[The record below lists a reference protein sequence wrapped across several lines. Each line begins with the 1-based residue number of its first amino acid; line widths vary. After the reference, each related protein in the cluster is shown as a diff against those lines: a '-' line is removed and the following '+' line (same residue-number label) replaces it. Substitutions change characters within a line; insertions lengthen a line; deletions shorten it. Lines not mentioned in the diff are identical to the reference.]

1 MNTHPTYS
9 EIIYLL
15 ADKFCSQRSKFISYD
30 LHPSGE
36 KITSKPL
43 AIQMIL
49 GALVYLVKNKYVNLV
64 IKDVKKLFI
73 FPGQDVFMTQNQKLS
88 ANVTGIER
96 RIFNNINVET
106 CVNHTVYNLL
116 SEDDSSPWGQIINI
130 CKKSL
135 LDQKYLI
142 AGEKKI
148 FSAQTYIFDQAKLE
162 EVSKMQ
168 REVSEALKLFER
180 DTKLFQLTEK
190 AVIGGMNSRVEHD
203 SSVDLD

>member
-1 MNTHPTYS
+1 
-9 EIIYLL
+9 
-15 ADKFCSQRSKFISYD
+15 
-30 LHPSGE
+30 
-36 KITSKPL
+36 
-43 AIQMIL
+43 MIL